1 MCSLRRTRRRRTA
14 ASTSAGGRPGRSLPM
29 EQKPEGC
36 RPTSGGVSRVLA
48 SGRHAGEGRSFRGAA
63 GLHATPR
70 LGILAAGSLPG
81 TDVIIPKG
89 GLHDALYAGVPAP
102 YWAPPAP
109 GNRSLATKW
118 SPASASARHAI
129 SADVLFSLLRA
140 SWPARALRL
149 PRGATRWTSEPAA
162 PRHCTLLAHAARHR
176 RRCACFL
183 ARRWT
188 SAEKTAS
195 LWGPD
200 SAKIARAS

>member
-1 MCSLRRTRRRRTA
+1 M
-14 ASTSAGGRPGRSLPM
+14 
-29 EQKPEGC
+29 
-36 RPTSGGVSRVLA
+36 
-48 SGRHAGEGRSFRGAA
+48 
-63 GLHATPR
+63 
-70 LGILAAGSLPG
+70 AGSDVVEAMRLALKPFNTSPG
-81 TDVIIPKG
+81 IYTGREACAEYKVD
-89 GLHDALYAGVPAP
+89 
-102 YWAPPAP
+102 PP
-109 GNRSLATKW
+109 
-118 SPASASARHAI
+118 ARHAI
-129 SADVLFSLLRA
+129 SADVLFSLPRA

-162 PRHCTLLAHAARHR
+162 PRHCSLLAHAARHR